1 MEDAGE
7 GADVDGEHTDGHTAE
22 GNYNFISS
30 EPSHQAGLS
39 QVPGITQVE
48 DETEEERVEEVDA
61 DELQILE
68 EEDIA
73 AARVGEKRVADAD
86 PVGTDEQV
94 SEKRVPAAAKMKPRK
109 EAKKAKKTGDAMVE
123 VMQQYVNIK
132 KKQAEDEIALLTK
145 ESAGSTNGHEFSIS
159 RCISLVHKMG
169 DIARHERA
177 RAYKV
182 FKNVENRETF
192 ITSAAEDEASAVE
205 WLRSE
210 MDELAT

>member
-1 MEDAGE
+1 MRREDSSGGLAKRASGFKIRIMCFVQAIQLKE
-7 GADVDGEHTDGHTAE
+7 ITISYLLNHHSKLGCHT
-22 GNYNFISS
+22 Y
-30 EPSHQAGLS
+30 
-39 QVPGITQVE
+39 
-48 DETEEERVEEVDA
+48 
-61 DELQILE
+61 QILE

-73 AARVGEKRVADAD
+73 AARVGEKRVAPAD

-94 SEKRVPAAAKMKPRK
+94 SEKRVPGAGTAAKMKPRK
-109 EAKKAKKTGDAMVE
+109 EAKKPKKTGDAMVE
-123 VMQQYVNIK
+123 VMQQYMNIN

-145 ESAGSTNGHEFSIS
+145 ESAGSTNGLEFSIS

-192 ITSAAEDEASAVE
+192 ITSASEDEASAVE

-210 MDELAT
+210 MYELAT

>member
-1 MEDAGE
+1 MV
-7 GADVDGEHTDGHTAE
+7 ADV
-22 GNYNFISS
+22 
-30 EPSHQAGLS
+30 
-39 QVPGITQVE
+39 
-48 DETEEERVEEVDA
+48 
-61 DELQILE
+61 
-68 EEDIA
+68 
-73 AARVGEKRVADAD
+73 D

-145 ESAGSTNGHEFSIS
+145 ESAGLTNGHELSIS

-205 WLRSE
+205 WLRSK